1 MAITV
6 VGNTATASTSVVRLR
21 LSVAVVHPTL
31 SVSTVVP
38 AASIAYVKLT
48 LGTSLD
54 TTGRFKFITD
64 AAVVLDALSY
74 SLQKPQS
81 DIFLTSDGK

>member
-6 VGNTATASTSVVRLR
+6 VGNTATAATSVVRLR

-38 AASIAYVKLT
+38 AADIAYIKLT

-54 TTGRFKFITD
+54 TTGRFKFVTETVAVLD
-64 AAVVLDALSY
+64 TAAV
-74 SLQKPQS
+74 SLE
-81 DIFLTSDGK
+81 